1 MSDSED
7 TKRTPEQVKAEI
19 RQTQEQLGETVEA
32 LAAKTDVKG
41 QAKQAVGD
49 ARTTVNEKVSGLKES
64 VSTRAGNLTDS
75 AQQTAP
81 RSVSDAGAQAS
92 QLVRENRPAAIAV
105 GALILGI
112 LIGRRGS

>member
-7 TKRTPEQVKAEI
+7 TNRTPEQVRAEI
-19 RQTQEQLGETVEA
+19 RQTQEELGETVEA

-49 ARTTVNEKVSGLKES
+49 ARTTVNEKVTGLRNS
-64 VSTRAGNLTDS
+64 VSAQAGHLSDS

-81 RSVSDAGAQAS
+81 GSVSDAGAQAA
-92 QLVRENRPAAIAV
+92 QLVRENRPAAIAL

-112 LIGRRGS
+112 VIGRRGS